1 MAAPAISIAVGK
13 VQTFL
18 VTFESLA
25 AATANIARFRLPQK
39 ARLLRIGASARA
51 KSAGLLAFSLM
62 VEAGGTN
69 VLDAALDVAAVAA
82 GTFVEGTITA
92 AQAVQLKEAEIT
104 VDVDAHTAGG
114 ESASDVTLQIDYLPE
129 D

>member
-18 VTFESLA
+18 ITFESLA

-51 KSAGLLAFSLM
+51 KSAGLAAFSLM

-82 GTFVEGTITA
+82 GTFVEGVITA
-92 AQAVQLKEAEIT
+92 AQAVQVQETELT

-114 ESASDVTLQIDYLPE
+114 ETASDVTLQIDYLPE